1 MATITTGIQLAD
13 NFSAPLMHIVST
25 VNMTISAM
33 NDMNQSMNAGVNT
46 ASLSAARNEIAQ
58 ATVAAE
64 EFNQTMQQAS
74 SPIND
79 NIRRQEQFNQSLQN
93 GASESSNL
101 VSAIKRMVGAYLS
114 IQTAGKILEMSDEIT
129 QTTSRLN
136 MMNDGL
142 QSTADLYNMV
152 YVAAND
158 ARGSL
163 GGMASVVARFG
174 NNAKDAFSS
183 SAEVVQFANLIQ
195 KQMTIAGAS
204 TQEAANAEL
213 QLSQALGSGVL
224 RGDELNSIFDQAPN
238 LIQNIAD
245 YLNVPIGM
253 IKEMAADGELTADIV
268 KNAVFAATD
277 EINANFESMPVTWGQ
292 AWTQFQNDAMKAFQP
307 VLQGLNDVVNTDA
320 FENFYADAVNALA
333 VVAGVTL
340 DVMDGMSAAGSFV
353 ADNWQIIGPILG
365 VAAAA
370 LIAYNVALGAYNG
383 MQIIANVQKAIST
396 AQEYANAK
404 AVLANTAAYS
414 AQTVKTAE
422 ATVAQAGFNTMLL
435 ACPLTWIVVGIMA
448 AVTALIILANHFSG
462 TGHIAQ
468 STFGAICGGINV
480 VIQYFKNWGLSV
492 ADIFIGIWNAG
503 GACAT
508 NVEIAF
514 HNAISHVQAF
524 WYNML
529 STALTVVSGICSALN
544 KLPFVDFDYSGITGA
559 ADNYASK
566 AAAAAGNTKD
576 YASVPAAFSKGVK
589 TYDTYQKGWVKDA
602 YTAGAAWGDGVTSKM
617 KNAISS
623 NATNTPNTNN
633 YPNALASSNVATATA
648 ANTADTAKN
657 TAKTANTLSA
667 SSEDLKYLRD
677 IADREYVNK
686 FTTAQI
692 KVEMINHNNVN
703 NDMDLDGM
711 AEHLRSKIEEEMNA
725 AAEGEH

>member
-1 MATITTGIQLAD
+1 MAYITTGIQLAD
-13 NFSAPLMHIVST
+13 NFSAPLMHIVSA

-64 EFNQTMQQAS
+64 EFNLTMQQAG

-101 VSAIKRMVGAYLS
+101 VSAIKRMAGAYLS

-152 YVAAND
+152 YAAAND

-163 GGMASVVARFG
+163 GDMASVVARFG

-183 SAEVVQFANLIQ
+183 SAEVVQFANLVQ

-224 RGDELNSIFDQAPN
+224 RGDELNSIFEQAPN

-245 YLNVPIGM
+245 YLNVPIGK
-253 IKEMAADGELTADIV
+253 IRSMAQDGELSADVV
-268 KNAVFAATD
+268 KQAVFAATD
-277 EINANFESMPVTWGQ
+277 EINANFENMPMTWGQ
-292 AWTQFQNDAMKAFQP
+292 MWTVFQNDATMAFQP
-307 VLQGLNDVVNTDA
+307 VLQRLNDLANTDGFQEFA
-320 FENFYADAVNALA
+320 TNAINDLA
-333 VVAGVTL
+333 VVAGVVL
-340 DVMDGMSAAGSFV
+340 DIFEGIGSIGTFV
-353 ADNWQIIGPILG
+353 QDNWQIIGPVVYG
-365 VAAAA
+365 VVAALAA
-370 LIAYNVALGAYNG
+370 YATYVGITNAID
-383 MQIIANVQKAIST
+383 MIST
-396 AQEYANAK
+396 GIKITMCVASYAHAAATGTEASATAAATAAQYG
-404 AVLANTAAYS
+404 LNTA
-414 AQTVKTAE
+414 
-422 ATVAQAGFNTMLL
+422 MLS
-435 ACPLTWIVVGIMA
+435 CPLTWIVVGIMA
-448 AVTALIILANHFSG
+448 LIIVLVALCNHFSG
-462 TGHIAQ
+462 AGHIAQ

-514 HNAISHVQAF
+514 HNAISHVQAL

-566 AAAAAGNTKD
+566 AATASGSTKD
-576 YASVPAAFSKGVK
+576 YTSVSAAFSKGIK
-589 TYDTYQKGWVKDA
+589 TYDTYQNGWAKEA
-602 YTAGAAWGDGVTSKM
+602 YTAGAAWGDGVTSKI
-617 KNAISS
+617 KNTLSS
-623 NATNTPNTNN
+623 KATNIPNANN
-633 YPNALASSNVATATA
+633 YPNALASSNAATA

-692 KVEMINHNNVN
+692 RVEMINHNNVN
-703 NDMDLDGM
+703 NDIDLDGM

>member
-13 NFSAPLMHIVST
+13 NFSAPLMHIISS
-25 VNMTISAM
+25 VNMAISSIY
-33 NDMNQSMNAGVNT
+33 DMDQAMNAGVNT
-46 ASLSAARNEIAQ
+46 ASLEAARNEIAQ

-101 VSAIKRMVGAYLS
+101 VSAIKRMAGAYLS

-163 GGMASVVARFG
+163 GDMASVVARFG
-174 NNAKDAFSS
+174 NNAKDAFNSN
-183 SAEVVQFANLIQ
+183 AEVVQFANLVQ
-195 KQMTIAGAS
+195 KQMTIAGSS

-224 RGDELNSIFDQAPN
+224 RGDELNSIFEQAPN

-245 YLNVPIGM
+245 YLDVPIGK
-253 IKEMAADGELTADIV
+253 IRSMAQDGELSADVV
-268 KNAVFAATD
+268 KQAVFAATD
-277 EINANFESMPVTWGQ
+277 EINANFESMPMTWGQ
-292 AWTQFQNDAMKAFQP
+292 MWTVFQNNATMAFQP
-307 VLQGLNDVVNTDA
+307 VLQRLNDLANTDG
-320 FENFYADAVNALA
+320 FQTFTTNAINDLA
-333 VVAGVTL
+333 VVAGVVL
-340 DVMDGMSAAGSFV
+340 DIFEGIGSVGTFV
-353 ADNWQIIGPILG
+353 SDNWQIIGPIVEG
-365 VAAAA
+365 VAAALTVYYGWQLLSTSATKAAAAAQWIYNAAMNANPAAIVAISIGA
-370 LIAYNVALGAYNG
+370 LI
-383 MQIIANVQKAIST
+383 
-396 AQEYANAK
+396 
-404 AVLANTAAYS
+404 VLI
-414 AQTVKTAE
+414 
-422 ATVAQAGFNTMLL
+422 G
-435 ACPLTWIVVGIMA
+435 
-448 AVTALIILANHFSG
+448 ILANKFTG

-468 STFGAICGGINV
+468 SVFGMITGGINV
-480 VIQYFKNWGLSV
+480 VIQYFKNWGLTV

-514 HNAISHVQAF
+514 HNAISHVQAL

-589 TYDTYQKGWVKDA
+589 TYDTYQNGWAKEA
-602 YTAGAAWGDGVTSKM
+602 YTAGAAWGDGVTSKI
-617 KNAISS
+617 KNTLSS
-623 NATNTPNTNN
+623 KATNIPNANN
-633 YPNALASSNVATATA
+633 YPNALASSNAATA

-703 NDMDLDGM
+703 NDIDLDGM

>member
-13 NFSAPLMHIVST
+13 NFSAPLMHIVSA

-142 QSTADLYNMV
+142 QSMADLYNMV
-152 YVAAND
+152 YVDAND

-183 SAEVVQFANLIQ
+183 SAEVVQFANLVQ

-224 RGDELNSIFDQAPN
+224 RGDELNSIFEQAPN

-245 YLNVPIGM
+245 YLDVPIGK
-253 IKEMAADGELTADIV
+253 IRSMAQDGELSADVV
-268 KNAVFAATD
+268 KQAVFAATD
-277 EINANFESMPVTWGQ
+277 EINANFESMPMTWGQ
-292 AWTQFQNDAMKAFQP
+292 MWTVFQNNATMAFQP
-307 VLQGLNDVVNTDA
+307 VLQRLNDLANTDGFQTFA
-320 FENFYADAVNALA
+320 TNAINDLA
-333 VVAGVTL
+333 VVAGVVL
-340 DVMDGMSAAGSFV
+340 DIFEEIGSVGTFV
-353 ADNWQIIGPILG
+353 SDNWQIIGPIVEG
-365 VAAAA
+365 VAAALTVYYGWQLLSTSATKAAAAAQWIYNAAMNANPAAIVAISIGA
-370 LIAYNVALGAYNG
+370 LI
-383 MQIIANVQKAIST
+383 
-396 AQEYANAK
+396 
-404 AVLANTAAYS
+404 VLI
-414 AQTVKTAE
+414 
-422 ATVAQAGFNTMLL
+422 G
-435 ACPLTWIVVGIMA
+435 
-448 AVTALIILANHFSG
+448 ILANKFTG

-468 STFGAICGGINV
+468 SVFGMITGGINV
-480 VIQYFKNWGLSV
+480 VIQYFKNWGLTV

-514 HNAISHVQAF
+514 HNAISHVQAL

-589 TYDTYQKGWVKDA
+589 TYDTYQKGWVNDA
-602 YTAGAAWGDGVTSKM
+602 YTAGAAWGDGVTSKI
-617 KNAISS
+617 KNTLSS
-623 NATNTPNTNN
+623 KATNIPNANN
-633 YPNALASSNVATATA
+633 YPNALASSNAATA

>member
-13 NFSAPLMHIVST
+13 NFSAPLMHIVSA

-46 ASLSAARNEIAQ
+46 ASLYAARNEIAQ

-163 GGMASVVARFG
+163 GDMASVVARFG

-183 SAEVVQFANLIQ
+183 SAEVVQFANLVQ

-224 RGDELNSIFDQAPN
+224 RGDELNSIFEQAPN

-245 YLNVPIGM
+245 YLDVPIGK
-253 IKEMAADGELTADIV
+253 IRSMAQDGELSADVV
-268 KNAVFAATD
+268 KQAIFAATD
-277 EINANFESMPVTWGQ
+277 EINANFESMPMTWGQ
-292 AWTQFQNDAMKAFQP
+292 MWTVFQNNATMAFQP
-307 VLQGLNDVVNTDA
+307 VLQRLNDLANTDGFQTFA
-320 FENFYADAVNALA
+320 TNAINDLA
-333 VVAGVTL
+333 VVAGVVL
-340 DVMDGMSAAGSFV
+340 DIFEGIGSVGTFV
-353 ADNWQIIGPILG
+353 SDNWQIIGPIVEG
-365 VAAAA
+365 VAAALTVYYGWQLLSTSATKAAAAAQWIYNAAMNANPAAIVAISIGA
-370 LIAYNVALGAYNG
+370 LI
-383 MQIIANVQKAIST
+383 
-396 AQEYANAK
+396 
-404 AVLANTAAYS
+404 VLI
-414 AQTVKTAE
+414 
-422 ATVAQAGFNTMLL
+422 G
-435 ACPLTWIVVGIMA
+435 
-448 AVTALIILANHFSG
+448 ILANKFTG

-468 STFGAICGGINV
+468 SVFGMITGGINV
-480 VIQYFKNWGLSV
+480 VIQYFKNWGLTV

-514 HNAISHVQAF
+514 HNAISHVQAL

-589 TYDTYQKGWVKDA
+589 TYDTYQKGWVNDA
-602 YTAGAAWGDGVTSKM
+602 YTAGAAWGDGVTSKI
-617 KNAISS
+617 KNTLSS
-623 NATNTPNTNN
+623 KATNIPNANN
-633 YPNALASSNVATATA
+633 YPNALASSNAATA

>member
-1 MATITTGIQLAD
+1 MAYITTGIQLAD
-13 NFSAPLMHIVST
+13 NFSAPLMHIISS
-25 VNMTISAM
+25 VNMAISSIY
-33 NDMNQSMNAGVNT
+33 DMNQAMNSGVDT
-46 ASLSAARNEIAQ
+46 TSLEAARNEIAQ

-101 VSAIKRMVGAYLS
+101 VSAIKRMAGAYLS

-158 ARGSL
+158 VRGSL
-163 GGMASVVARFG
+163 GDMASVVARFG

-183 SAEVVQFANLIQ
+183 SAEVVQFANLVQ

-224 RGDELNSIFDQAPN
+224 RGDELNSIFEQAPN

-245 YLNVPIGM
+245 YLDVPIGK
-253 IKEMAADGELTADIV
+253 IRSMAQDGELSADVV
-268 KNAVFAATD
+268 KQAVFAATD
-277 EINANFESMPVTWGQ
+277 EINANFESMPMTWGQ
-292 AWTQFQNDAMKAFQP
+292 MWTVFQNNATMAFQP
-307 VLQGLNDVVNTDA
+307 VLQRLNDLANTDG
-320 FENFYADAVNALA
+320 FQTFTTNAINDLA
-333 VVAGVTL
+333 VVAGVVL
-340 DVMDGMSAAGSFV
+340 DIFEGIGSVGTFV
-353 ADNWQIIGPILG
+353 SDNWQIIGPIVEG
-365 VAAAA
+365 VAAALTVYYGWQLLSTSATKAAAAAQWIYNAAMNANPAAIVAISIGA
-370 LIAYNVALGAYNG
+370 LI
-383 MQIIANVQKAIST
+383 
-396 AQEYANAK
+396 
-404 AVLANTAAYS
+404 VLI
-414 AQTVKTAE
+414 
-422 ATVAQAGFNTMLL
+422 G
-435 ACPLTWIVVGIMA
+435 
-448 AVTALIILANHFSG
+448 ILANKFTG

-468 STFGAICGGINV
+468 SVFGMITGGINV
-480 VIQYFKNWGLSV
+480 VIQYFKNWGLTV

-514 HNAISHVQAF
+514 HNAISHVQAL

-589 TYDTYQKGWVKDA
+589 TYDTYQKGWVNDA
-602 YTAGAAWGDGVTSKM
+602 YTAGAAWGDGVTSKI
-617 KNAISS
+617 KNTLSS
-623 NATNTPNTNN
+623 KATNIPNANN
-633 YPNALASSNVATATA
+633 YPNALVSSNAATA

>member
-13 NFSAPLMHIVST
+13 NFSAPLMHIVSA

-46 ASLSAARNEIAQ
+46 ASLFAARNEIAQ

-64 EFNQTMQQAS
+64 EFNQTMQQAG

-101 VSAIKRMVGAYLS
+101 VSAIKRMAGAYLS

-158 ARGSL
+158 ARGLL
-163 GGMASVVARFG
+163 GDMASVVARFG

-183 SAEVVQFANLIQ
+183 SAEVVQFANLVQ

-224 RGDELNSIFDQAPN
+224 RGDELNSIFEQAPN

-245 YLNVPIGM
+245 YLDVPIGK
-253 IKEMAADGELTADIV
+253 IRSMAQDGELSADVV
-268 KNAVFAATD
+268 KQAVFAATD
-277 EINANFESMPVTWGQ
+277 EINANFESMPMTWGQ
-292 AWTQFQNDAMKAFQP
+292 MWTVFQNNATMAFQP
-307 VLQGLNDVVNTDA
+307 VLQRLNDLANTDG
-320 FENFYADAVNALA
+320 FQTFTTNAINDLA
-333 VVAGVTL
+333 VVAGVVL
-340 DVMDGMSAAGSFV
+340 DIFEGIGSVGTFV
-353 ADNWQIIGPILG
+353 SDNWQIIGPIVEG
-365 VAAAA
+365 VAAALTVYYGWQLLSTSATKAAAAAQWIYNAAMNANPAAIVAISIGA
-370 LIAYNVALGAYNG
+370 LI
-383 MQIIANVQKAIST
+383 
-396 AQEYANAK
+396 
-404 AVLANTAAYS
+404 VLI
-414 AQTVKTAE
+414 
-422 ATVAQAGFNTMLL
+422 G
-435 ACPLTWIVVGIMA
+435 
-448 AVTALIILANHFSG
+448 ILANKFTG

-468 STFGAICGGINV
+468 SVFGMITGGINV
-480 VIQYFKNWGLSV
+480 VIQYFKNWGLTV

-514 HNAISHVQAF
+514 HNAISHVQAL

-589 TYDTYQKGWVKDA
+589 TYDTYQKGWVDDA
-602 YTAGAAWGDGVTSKM
+602 YTAGAAWGDGVTSKI
-617 KNAISS
+617 KNTLSS
-623 NATNTPNTNN
+623 KATNIPNANN

>member
-13 NFSAPLMHIVST
+13 NFSAPLMHIISS
-25 VNMTISAM
+25 VNMAISSIY
-33 NDMNQSMNAGVNT
+33 DMDQAMNAGVNT
-46 ASLSAARNEIAQ
+46 ASLEAARNEIAQ

-101 VSAIKRMVGAYLS
+101 VSAIKRMAGAYLS

-152 YVAAND
+152 YVAAKD

-163 GGMASVVARFG
+163 GDMASVVARFG

-183 SAEVVQFANLIQ
+183 SAEVVQFANLVQ

-224 RGDELNSIFDQAPN
+224 RGDELNSIFEQAPN

-245 YLNVPIGM
+245 YLDVPIGK
-253 IKEMAADGELTADIV
+253 IRSMAQDGELSADVV
-268 KNAVFAATD
+268 KQAVFAATD
-277 EINANFESMPVTWGQ
+277 EINANFESMPMTWGQ
-292 AWTQFQNDAMKAFQP
+292 MWTVFQNNATMAFQS
-307 VLQGLNDVVNTDA
+307 VLQRLNDLANTDGFQTFA
-320 FENFYADAVNALA
+320 TNAINDLA
-333 VVAGVTL
+333 VVAGVVL
-340 DVMDGMSAAGSFV
+340 DIFEGIGSVGTFV
-353 ADNWQIIGPILG
+353 SDNWQIIGPIVEG
-365 VAAAA
+365 VAAALTVYYGWQLLSTSATKAAAAAQWIYNAAMNANPAAIVAISIGA
-370 LIAYNVALGAYNG
+370 LI
-383 MQIIANVQKAIST
+383 
-396 AQEYANAK
+396 
-404 AVLANTAAYS
+404 VLI
-414 AQTVKTAE
+414 
-422 ATVAQAGFNTMLL
+422 G
-435 ACPLTWIVVGIMA
+435 
-448 AVTALIILANHFSG
+448 ILANKFTG

-468 STFGAICGGINV
+468 SVFGMITGGINV
-480 VIQYFKNWGLSV
+480 VIQYFKNWGLTV

-514 HNAISHVQAF
+514 HNAISHVQAL

-589 TYDTYQKGWVKDA
+589 TYDTYQKGWVNDA
-602 YTAGAAWGDGVTSKM
+602 YTAGAAWGDGVTSKI
-617 KNAISS
+617 KNTLSS
-623 NATNTPNTNN
+623 KATNIPNANN
-633 YPNALASSNVATATA
+633 YPNALASSNAATA

>member
-1 MATITTGIQLAD
+1 MATITTGIQLTD
-13 NFSAPLMHIVST
+13 NFSAPLMHIISS
-25 VNMTISAM
+25 VNMAISSIY
-33 NDMNQSMNAGVNT
+33 DMDQAMNAGVNT
-46 ASLSAARNEIAQ
+46 ASLEAARNEIAQ

-101 VSAIKRMVGAYLS
+101 VSAIKRMAGAYLS

-136 MMNDGL
+136 MMNDRL
-142 QSTADLYNMV
+142 QSTADLYNIV

-163 GGMASVVARFG
+163 GDMASVVARFG

-183 SAEVVQFANLIQ
+183 SAEVVQFANLVQ

-224 RGDELNSIFDQAPN
+224 RGDELNSIFEQAPN

-245 YLNVPIGM
+245 YLDVPIGK
-253 IKEMAADGELTADIV
+253 IRSMAQDGELSADVV
-268 KNAVFAATD
+268 KQAVFAATD
-277 EINANFESMPVTWGQ
+277 EINANFESMPMTWGQ
-292 AWTQFQNDAMKAFQP
+292 MWTVFQNNATMAFQP
-307 VLQGLNDVVNTDA
+307 VLQRLNDLANTDGFQTFA
-320 FENFYADAVNALA
+320 TNAINDLA
-333 VVAGVTL
+333 VVAGVVL
-340 DVMDGMSAAGSFV
+340 DIFEGIGSVGTFV
-353 ADNWQIIGPILG
+353 SDNWQIIGPIVEG
-365 VAAAA
+365 VAAALTVYYGWQLLSTSATKAAAAAQWIYNAAMNANPAAIVAISIGA
-370 LIAYNVALGAYNG
+370 LI
-383 MQIIANVQKAIST
+383 
-396 AQEYANAK
+396 
-404 AVLANTAAYS
+404 VLI
-414 AQTVKTAE
+414 
-422 ATVAQAGFNTMLL
+422 G
-435 ACPLTWIVVGIMA
+435 
-448 AVTALIILANHFSG
+448 ILANKFTG

-468 STFGAICGGINV
+468 SVFGMITGGINV
-480 VIQYFKNWGLSV
+480 VIQYFKNWGLTV

-514 HNAISHVQAF
+514 HNAISHVQAL

-589 TYDTYQKGWVKDA
+589 TYDTYQKGWVNDA
-602 YTAGAAWGDGVTSKM
+602 YTAGAAWGDGVTSKI
-617 KNAISS
+617 KNTLSS
-623 NATNTPNTNN
+623 KATNIPNANN
-633 YPNALASSNVATATA
+633 YPNALASSNAATA

>member
-13 NFSAPLMHIVST
+13 NFSAPLMHIVSA

-101 VSAIKRMVGAYLS
+101 VSAIKRMAGAYLS

-136 MMNDGL
+136 MMNGGL

-183 SAEVVQFANLIQ
+183 SAEVVQFANLVQ

-224 RGDELNSIFDQAPN
+224 RGDELNSIFEQAPN

-245 YLNVPIGM
+245 YLDVPIGK
-253 IKEMAADGELTADIV
+253 IRSMAQDGELSADVV
-268 KNAVFAATD
+268 KQAVFAATD
-277 EINANFESMPVTWGQ
+277 EINANFESMPMTWGQ
-292 AWTQFQNDAMKAFQP
+292 MWTVFQNNATMAFQP
-307 VLQGLNDVVNTDA
+307 VLQRLNDLANTDG
-320 FENFYADAVNALA
+320 FQTFTTNAINDLA
-333 VVAGVTL
+333 VVAGVVL
-340 DVMDGMSAAGSFV
+340 DIFEGIGSVGTFV
-353 ADNWQIIGPILG
+353 SDNWQIIGPIVEG
-365 VAAAA
+365 VAAALTVYYGWQLLSTSATKAAAAAQWIYNAAMNANPAAIVAISIGA
-370 LIAYNVALGAYNG
+370 LI
-383 MQIIANVQKAIST
+383 
-396 AQEYANAK
+396 
-404 AVLANTAAYS
+404 VLI
-414 AQTVKTAE
+414 
-422 ATVAQAGFNTMLL
+422 G
-435 ACPLTWIVVGIMA
+435 
-448 AVTALIILANHFSG
+448 ILANKFTG

-468 STFGAICGGINV
+468 SVFGMITGGINV
-480 VIQYFKNWGLSV
+480 VIQYFKNWGLTV

-514 HNAISHVQAF
+514 HNAISHVQAL

-589 TYDTYQKGWVKDA
+589 TYDTYQKGWVNDA
-602 YTAGAAWGDGVTSKM
+602 YTAGAAWGDGVTSKI
-617 KNAISS
+617 KNTLSS
-623 NATNTPNTNN
+623 KATNIPNANN
-633 YPNALASSNVATATA
+633 YPNALASSNAATA

-703 NDMDLDGM
+703 NDIDLDGM

>member
-13 NFSAPLMHIVST
+13 NFSDPLMHIVSA

-183 SAEVVQFANLIQ
+183 SAEVVQFANLVQ

-224 RGDELNSIFDQAPN
+224 RGDELNSIFEQAPN

-245 YLNVPIGM
+245 YLDVPIGK
-253 IKEMAADGELTADIV
+253 IRSMAQDGELSADVV
-268 KNAVFAATD
+268 KQAVFAATD
-277 EINANFESMPVTWGQ
+277 EINANFESMPMTWGQ
-292 AWTQFQNDAMKAFQP
+292 MWTVFQNNATMAFQP
-307 VLQGLNDVVNTDA
+307 VLQRLNDLANTDG
-320 FENFYADAVNALA
+320 FQTFTTNAINDLA
-333 VVAGVTL
+333 VVAGVVL
-340 DVMDGMSAAGSFV
+340 DIFEGIGSVGTFV
-353 ADNWQIIGPILG
+353 SDNWQIIGPIVEG
-365 VAAAA
+365 VAAALTVYYGWQLLSTSATKAAAAAQWIYNAAMNANPAAIVAISIGA
-370 LIAYNVALGAYNG
+370 LI
-383 MQIIANVQKAIST
+383 
-396 AQEYANAK
+396 
-404 AVLANTAAYS
+404 VLI
-414 AQTVKTAE
+414 
-422 ATVAQAGFNTMLL
+422 G
-435 ACPLTWIVVGIMA
+435 
-448 AVTALIILANHFSG
+448 ILANKFTG

-468 STFGAICGGINV
+468 SVFGMITGGINV
-480 VIQYFKNWGLSV
+480 VIQYFKNWGLTV

-514 HNAISHVQAF
+514 HNAISHVQAL

-589 TYDTYQKGWVKDA
+589 TYDTYQNGWAKEA
-602 YTAGAAWGDGVTSKM
+602 YTAGAAWGDGVTSKI
-617 KNAISS
+617 KNTLSS
-623 NATNTPNTNN
+623 KATNIPNANN

>member
-13 NFSAPLMHIVST
+13 NFSAPLMHIVSA

-33 NDMNQSMNAGVNT
+33 DDMNQSMNAGVNT

-101 VSAIKRMVGAYLS
+101 VSAIKRMAGAYLS

-163 GGMASVVARFG
+163 GDMASVVARFG

-183 SAEVVQFANLIQ
+183 SAEVVQFANLVQ

-292 AWTQFQNDAMKAFQP
+292 AWTQFQNDAMKTFQP

-320 FENFYADAVNALA
+320 FQNFYADAVNALA

-353 ADNWQIIGPILG
+353 ADNWQIIGPIVEG
-365 VAAAA
+365 VAAALTVYYGWQLLSTSATKAATAAQWIYNAAMNANPAAIVAISIGA
-370 LIAYNVALGAYNG
+370 LI
-383 MQIIANVQKAIST
+383 
-396 AQEYANAK
+396 
-404 AVLANTAAYS
+404 VLI
-414 AQTVKTAE
+414 
-422 ATVAQAGFNTMLL
+422 G
-435 ACPLTWIVVGIMA
+435 
-448 AVTALIILANHFSG
+448 ILANKFTG

-468 STFGAICGGINV
+468 SVFGMITGGINV
-480 VIQYFKNWGLSV
+480 VIQYFKNWGFTV

-514 HNAISHVQAF
+514 HNAISHVQAL

-589 TYDTYQKGWVKDA
+589 TYDTYQKGWVNDA
-602 YTAGAAWGDGVTSKM
+602 YTAGAAWGDGVTSKI
-617 KNAISS
+617 KNTLSS
-623 NATNTPNTNN
+623 KATNNPNANN
-633 YPNALASSNVATATA
+633 YPNALASSNAATA

>member
-13 NFSAPLMHIVST
+13 NFSAPLMHIISS
-25 VNMTISAM
+25 VNMAISSIY
-33 NDMNQSMNAGVNT
+33 DMDQAMNAGVNT
-46 ASLSAARNEIAQ
+46 ASLEAARNEIAQ

-101 VSAIKRMVGAYLS
+101 VSAIKRMAGAYLS

-158 ARGSL
+158 VRGSL
-163 GGMASVVARFG
+163 GDMASVVARFG

-183 SAEVVQFANLIQ
+183 SAEVVQFANLVQ

-224 RGDELNSIFDQAPN
+224 RGDELNSIFEQAPN

-245 YLNVPIGM
+245 YLDVPIGK
-253 IKEMAADGELTADIV
+253 IRSMAQDGELSADVV
-268 KNAVFAATD
+268 KQAVFAATD
-277 EINANFESMPVTWGQ
+277 EINANFESMPMTWGQ
-292 AWTQFQNDAMKAFQP
+292 MWTVFQNNATMAFQP
-307 VLQGLNDVVNTDA
+307 VLQRLNDLANTDG
-320 FENFYADAVNALA
+320 FQTFTTNAINDLA
-333 VVAGVTL
+333 VVAGVVL
-340 DVMDGMSAAGSFV
+340 DIFEGIGSVGTFV
-353 ADNWQIIGPILG
+353 SDNWQIIGPIVEG
-365 VAAAA
+365 VAAALTVYYGWQLLSTSATKAAAAAQWIYNAAMNANPAAIVAISIGA
-370 LIAYNVALGAYNG
+370 LI
-383 MQIIANVQKAIST
+383 
-396 AQEYANAK
+396 
-404 AVLANTAAYS
+404 VLI
-414 AQTVKTAE
+414 
-422 ATVAQAGFNTMLL
+422 G
-435 ACPLTWIVVGIMA
+435 
-448 AVTALIILANHFSG
+448 ILANKFTG

-468 STFGAICGGINV
+468 SVFGMITGGINV
-480 VIQYFKNWGLSV
+480 VIQYFKNWGLTV

-514 HNAISHVQAF
+514 HNAISHVQAL

-589 TYDTYQKGWVKDA
+589 TYDTYQKGWVNDA
-602 YTAGAAWGDGVTSKM
+602 YTAGAAWGDGVASKI
-617 KNAISS
+617 KNTLSS
-623 NATNTPNTNN
+623 KATNIPNANN
-633 YPNALASSNVATATA
+633 YPNALASSNVATA

>member
-13 NFSAPLMHIVST
+13 NFSAPLMHIVSA

-46 ASLSAARNEIAQ
+46 ASLFAARNEIAQ

-64 EFNQTMQQAS
+64 EFNQTMQQAG

-101 VSAIKRMVGAYLS
+101 VSAIKRMAGAYLS

-158 ARGSL
+158 ARGLL
-163 GGMASVVARFG
+163 GDMASVVARFG

-183 SAEVVQFANLIQ
+183 SAEVVQFANLVQ

-224 RGDELNSIFDQAPN
+224 RGDELNSIFEQAPN

-245 YLNVPIGM
+245 YLDVPIGK
-253 IKEMAADGELTADIV
+253 IRSMAQDGELSADVV
-268 KNAVFAATD
+268 KQAVFAATD
-277 EINANFESMPVTWGQ
+277 EINANFESMPMTWGQ
-292 AWTQFQNDAMKAFQP
+292 MWTVFQNNATMAFQP
-307 VLQGLNDVVNTDA
+307 VLQRLNDLANTDG
-320 FENFYADAVNALA
+320 FQTFTTNAINDLA
-333 VVAGVTL
+333 VVAGVVL
-340 DVMDGMSAAGSFV
+340 DIFEGIGSVGTFV
-353 ADNWQIIGPILG
+353 SDNWQIIGPIVEG
-365 VAAAA
+365 VAAALTVYYGWQLLSTSATKAAAAAQWIYNAAMNANPAAIVAISIGA
-370 LIAYNVALGAYNG
+370 LI
-383 MQIIANVQKAIST
+383 
-396 AQEYANAK
+396 
-404 AVLANTAAYS
+404 VLI
-414 AQTVKTAE
+414 
-422 ATVAQAGFNTMLL
+422 G
-435 ACPLTWIVVGIMA
+435 
-448 AVTALIILANHFSG
+448 ILANKFTG

-468 STFGAICGGINV
+468 SVFGMITGGINV
-480 VIQYFKNWGLSV
+480 VIQYFKNWGLTV

-514 HNAISHVQAF
+514 HNAISHVQAL

-589 TYDTYQKGWVKDA
+589 TYDTYQKGWVNDA
-602 YTAGAAWGDGVTSKM
+602 YTAGAAWGDGVTSKI
-617 KNAISS
+617 KNTLSS
-623 NATNTPNTNN
+623 KATNIPNANN
-633 YPNALASSNVATATA
+633 YPNALASSNAATA

>member
-13 NFSAPLMHIVST
+13 NFSTPLMHIISS
-25 VNMTISAM
+25 VNMAISSIY
-33 NDMNQSMNAGVNT
+33 DMDQAMNAGVNT
-46 ASLSAARNEIAQ
+46 ASLEAARNEIAQ

-101 VSAIKRMVGAYLS
+101 VSAIKRMAGAYLS

-158 ARGSL
+158 VRGSL
-163 GGMASVVARFG
+163 GDMASVVARFG

-183 SAEVVQFANLIQ
+183 SAEVVQFANLVQ

-224 RGDELNSIFDQAPN
+224 RGDELNSIFEQAPN

-245 YLNVPIGM
+245 YLDVPIGK
-253 IKEMAADGELTADIV
+253 IRSMAQDGELSADVV
-268 KNAVFAATD
+268 KQAVFAATD
-277 EINANFESMPVTWGQ
+277 EINANFESMPMTWGQ
-292 AWTQFQNDAMKAFQP
+292 MWTVFQNNATMAFQP
-307 VLQGLNDVVNTDA
+307 VLQRLNDLANTDG
-320 FENFYADAVNALA
+320 FQTFTTNAINDLA
-333 VVAGVTL
+333 VVAGVVL
-340 DVMDGMSAAGSFV
+340 DIFEGIGSVGTFV
-353 ADNWQIIGPILG
+353 SDNWQIIGPIVEG
-365 VAAAA
+365 VAAALTVYYGWQLLSTSATKAAAAAQWIYNAAMNANPAAIVAISIGA
-370 LIAYNVALGAYNG
+370 LI
-383 MQIIANVQKAIST
+383 
-396 AQEYANAK
+396 
-404 AVLANTAAYS
+404 VLI
-414 AQTVKTAE
+414 
-422 ATVAQAGFNTMLL
+422 G
-435 ACPLTWIVVGIMA
+435 
-448 AVTALIILANHFSG
+448 ILANKFTG

-468 STFGAICGGINV
+468 SVFGMITGGINV
-480 VIQYFKNWGLSV
+480 VIQYFKNWGLTV

-514 HNAISHVQAF
+514 HNAISHVQAL

-589 TYDTYQKGWVKDA
+589 TYDTYQKGWVNDA
-602 YTAGAAWGDGVTSKM
+602 YTAGAAWGDGVTSKI
-617 KNAISS
+617 KNTLSS
-623 NATNTPNTNN
+623 KATNIPNANN
-633 YPNALASSNVATATA
+633 YPNALASSNAATA

>member
-13 NFSAPLMHIVST
+13 NFSAPLMHIVSA

-46 ASLSAARNEIAQ
+46 ASLFAARNEIAQ

-101 VSAIKRMVGAYLS
+101 VSAIKRTAGAYLS

-163 GGMASVVARFG
+163 GDMASVVARFG

-183 SAEVVQFANLIQ
+183 SAEVVQFANLVQ

-224 RGDELNSIFDQAPN
+224 RGDELNSIFEQAPN

-245 YLNVPIGM
+245 YLDVPIGK
-253 IKEMAADGELTADIV
+253 IRSMAQDGELSADVV
-268 KNAVFAATD
+268 KQAVFAATD
-277 EINANFESMPVTWGQ
+277 EINANFESMPMTWGQ
-292 AWTQFQNDAMKAFQP
+292 MWTVFQNNATMAFQP
-307 VLQGLNDVVNTDA
+307 VLQRLNDLANTDGFQTFA
-320 FENFYADAVNALA
+320 TNAINDLA
-333 VVAGVTL
+333 VVAGVVL
-340 DVMDGMSAAGSFV
+340 DIFEGIGSVGTFV
-353 ADNWQIIGPILG
+353 SDNWQIIGPIVEG
-365 VAAAA
+365 VAAALTVYYGWQLLSTSATKAAAAAQWIYNAAMNANPAAIVAISIGA
-370 LIAYNVALGAYNG
+370 LI
-383 MQIIANVQKAIST
+383 
-396 AQEYANAK
+396 
-404 AVLANTAAYS
+404 VLI
-414 AQTVKTAE
+414 
-422 ATVAQAGFNTMLL
+422 G
-435 ACPLTWIVVGIMA
+435 
-448 AVTALIILANHFSG
+448 ILANKFTG

-468 STFGAICGGINV
+468 SVFGMITGGINV
-480 VIQYFKNWGLSV
+480 VIQYFKNWGLTV

-514 HNAISHVQAF
+514 HNAISHVQAL

-589 TYDTYQKGWVKDA
+589 TYDTYQKGWVNDA
-602 YTAGAAWGDGVTSKM
+602 YTAGAAWGDGVTSKI
-617 KNAISS
+617 KNTLSS
-623 NATNTPNTNN
+623 KATNIPNANN
-633 YPNALASSNVATATA
+633 YPNALASSNAATA

>member
-13 NFSAPLMHIVST
+13 NFSAPLMHIISS
-25 VNMTISAM
+25 VNMAISSIY
-33 NDMNQSMNAGVNT
+33 DMDQAMNAGVNT
-46 ASLSAARNEIAQ
+46 ASLEAARNEIAQ

-101 VSAIKRMVGAYLS
+101 VSAIKRMAGAYLS

-158 ARGSL
+158 VRGSL
-163 GGMASVVARFG
+163 GDMASVVARFG

-183 SAEVVQFANLIQ
+183 SAEVVQFANLVQ

-224 RGDELNSIFDQAPN
+224 RGDELNSIFEQAPN

-245 YLNVPIGM
+245 YLDVPIGK
-253 IKEMAADGELTADIV
+253 IRSMAQDGELSADVV
-268 KNAVFAATD
+268 KQAVFAATD
-277 EINANFESMPVTWGQ
+277 EINANFESMPMTWGQ
-292 AWTQFQNDAMKAFQP
+292 RWTVFQNNATMAFQP
-307 VLQGLNDVVNTDA
+307 VLQRLNDLANTDG
-320 FENFYADAVNALA
+320 FQTFTTNAINDLA
-333 VVAGVTL
+333 VVAGVVL
-340 DVMDGMSAAGSFV
+340 DIFEGIGSVGTFV
-353 ADNWQIIGPILG
+353 SDNWQIIGPIVEG
-365 VAAAA
+365 VAAALTVYYGWQLLSTSATKAAAAAQWIYNAAMNANPAAIVAISIGA
-370 LIAYNVALGAYNG
+370 LI
-383 MQIIANVQKAIST
+383 
-396 AQEYANAK
+396 
-404 AVLANTAAYS
+404 VLI
-414 AQTVKTAE
+414 
-422 ATVAQAGFNTMLL
+422 G
-435 ACPLTWIVVGIMA
+435 
-448 AVTALIILANHFSG
+448 ILANKFTG

-468 STFGAICGGINV
+468 SVFGMITGGINV
-480 VIQYFKNWGLSV
+480 VIQYFKNWGLTV

-514 HNAISHVQAF
+514 HNAISHVQAL

-589 TYDTYQKGWVKDA
+589 TYDTYQKGWVNDA
-602 YTAGAAWGDGVTSKM
+602 YTAGAAWGDGVTSKI
-617 KNAISS
+617 KNTLSS
-623 NATNTPNTNN
+623 KATNIPNANN
-633 YPNALASSNVATATA
+633 YPNALASSNAATA

>member
-13 NFSAPLMHIVST
+13 NFSAPLMHIISS
-25 VNMTISAM
+25 VNMAISSIY
-33 NDMNQSMNAGVNT
+33 DMDQAMNAGVNT
-46 ASLSAARNEIAQ
+46 ASLEAARNEIAQ
-58 ATVAAE
+58 ATVVAE

-163 GGMASVVARFG
+163 GDMTSVVARFG

-183 SAEVVQFANLIQ
+183 SAEVVQFANLVQ

-224 RGDELNSIFDQAPN
+224 RGDELNSIFEQAPN

-245 YLNVPIGM
+245 YLDVPIGK
-253 IKEMAADGELTADIV
+253 IRSMAQDGELSADVV
-268 KNAVFAATD
+268 KQAVFAATD
-277 EINANFESMPVTWGQ
+277 EINANFESMPMTWGQ
-292 AWTQFQNDAMKAFQP
+292 MWTVFQNNATMAFQP
-307 VLQGLNDVVNTDA
+307 VLQRLNDLANTDGFQTFA
-320 FENFYADAVNALA
+320 TNAINDLA
-333 VVAGVTL
+333 VVAGVVL
-340 DVMDGMSAAGSFV
+340 DIFEGIGSVGTFV
-353 ADNWQIIGPILG
+353 SDNWQIIGPIVEG
-365 VAAAA
+365 VAAALTVYYGWQLLSTSATKAAAAAQWIYNAAMNANPAAIVAISIGA
-370 LIAYNVALGAYNG
+370 LI
-383 MQIIANVQKAIST
+383 
-396 AQEYANAK
+396 
-404 AVLANTAAYS
+404 VLI
-414 AQTVKTAE
+414 
-422 ATVAQAGFNTMLL
+422 G
-435 ACPLTWIVVGIMA
+435 
-448 AVTALIILANHFSG
+448 ILANKFTG

-468 STFGAICGGINV
+468 SVFGMITGGINV
-480 VIQYFKNWGLSV
+480 VIQYFKNWGLTV

-514 HNAISHVQAF
+514 HNAISHVQAL

-602 YTAGAAWGDGVTSKM
+602 YTAGAAWGDGVTSKI
-617 KNAISS
+617 KNTLSS
-623 NATNTPNTNN
+623 KATNIPNANN
-633 YPNALASSNVATATA
+633 YPNALASSNAATA

>member
-13 NFSAPLMHIVST
+13 NFSAPLMHIISS
-25 VNMTISAM
+25 VNMAISSIY
-33 NDMNQSMNAGVNT
+33 DMDQAMNAGVNT
-46 ASLSAARNEIAQ
+46 ASLEAARNEIAQ

-101 VSAIKRMVGAYLS
+101 VSAIKRMAGAYLS

-163 GGMASVVARFG
+163 GDMASVVARFG

-183 SAEVVQFANLIQ
+183 SAEVVQFANLVQ

-224 RGDELNSIFDQAPN
+224 RGDELNSIFEQAPN

-245 YLNVPIGM
+245 YLDVPIGK
-253 IKEMAADGELTADIV
+253 IRSMAQDGELSADVV
-268 KNAVFAATD
+268 KQAVFAATD
-277 EINANFESMPVTWGQ
+277 EINANFESMPMTWGQ
-292 AWTQFQNDAMKAFQP
+292 MWTVFQNNATMAFQP
-307 VLQGLNDVVNTDA
+307 VLQRLNDLANTDG
-320 FENFYADAVNALA
+320 FQTFTTNAINDLA
-333 VVAGVTL
+333 VVAGVVL
-340 DVMDGMSAAGSFV
+340 DIFEGIGSVGTFV
-353 ADNWQIIGPILG
+353 SDNWQIIGPIVEG
-365 VAAAA
+365 VAAALTVYYGWQLLSTSATKAAAAAQWIYNAAMNANPAAIVAISIGA
-370 LIAYNVALGAYNG
+370 LI
-383 MQIIANVQKAIST
+383 
-396 AQEYANAK
+396 
-404 AVLANTAAYS
+404 VLI
-414 AQTVKTAE
+414 
-422 ATVAQAGFNTMLL
+422 G
-435 ACPLTWIVVGIMA
+435 
-448 AVTALIILANHFSG
+448 ILANKFTG

-468 STFGAICGGINV
+468 SVFGMITGGINV
-480 VIQYFKNWGLSV
+480 VIQYFKNWGLTV

-514 HNAISHVQAF
+514 HNAISHVQAL

-589 TYDTYQKGWVKDA
+589 TYDTYQKGWVNDA
-602 YTAGAAWGDGVTSKM
+602 YTAGAAWGDGVTSKI
-617 KNAISS
+617 KNTLSS
-623 NATNTPNTNN
+623 KATNIPNANN
-633 YPNALASSNVATATA
+633 YPNALASSNAATA

>member
-13 NFSAPLMHIVST
+13 NFSAPLMHIVSA

-152 YVAAND
+152 YVVAND
-158 ARGSL
+158 ARGLL
-163 GGMASVVARFG
+163 GDMASVVARFG

-183 SAEVVQFANLIQ
+183 SAEVVQFANLVQ

-224 RGDELNSIFDQAPN
+224 RGDELNSIFEQAPN

-245 YLNVPIGM
+245 YLDVPIGK
-253 IKEMAADGELTADIV
+253 IRSMAQDGELSADVV
-268 KNAVFAATD
+268 KQAVFAATD
-277 EINANFESMPVTWGQ
+277 EINANFESMPMTWGQ
-292 AWTQFQNDAMKAFQP
+292 MWTVFQNNATMAFQP
-307 VLQGLNDVVNTDA
+307 VLQRLNDLANTDG
-320 FENFYADAVNALA
+320 FQTFTTNAINDLA
-333 VVAGVTL
+333 VVAGVVL
-340 DVMDGMSAAGSFV
+340 DIFEGIGSVGTFV
-353 ADNWQIIGPILG
+353 SDNWQIIGPIVEG
-365 VAAAA
+365 VAAALTVYYGWQLLSTSATKAAAAAQWIYNAAMNANPAAIVAISIGA
-370 LIAYNVALGAYNG
+370 LI
-383 MQIIANVQKAIST
+383 
-396 AQEYANAK
+396 
-404 AVLANTAAYS
+404 VLI
-414 AQTVKTAE
+414 
-422 ATVAQAGFNTMLL
+422 G
-435 ACPLTWIVVGIMA
+435 
-448 AVTALIILANHFSG
+448 ILANKFTG

-468 STFGAICGGINV
+468 SVFGMITGGINV
-480 VIQYFKNWGLSV
+480 VIQYFKNWGLTV

-514 HNAISHVQAF
+514 HNAISHVQAL

-589 TYDTYQKGWVKDA
+589 TYDTYQKGWVNDA
-602 YTAGAAWGDGVTSKM
+602 YTAGAAWGDGVTSKI
-617 KNAISS
+617 KNTLSS
-623 NATNTPNTNN
+623 KATNIPNANN
-633 YPNALASSNVATATA
+633 YPNALASSNAATA

>member
-13 NFSAPLMHIVST
+13 NFSAPLMHIISS
-25 VNMTISAM
+25 VNMAISSIY
-33 NDMNQSMNAGVNT
+33 DMDQAMNAGVNT
-46 ASLSAARNEIAQ
+46 ASLEAARNEIAQ

-101 VSAIKRMVGAYLS
+101 VSAIKRMAGAYLS

-158 ARGSL
+158 VRGSL
-163 GGMASVVARFG
+163 GDMASVVARFG

-183 SAEVVQFANLIQ
+183 SAEVVQFANLVQ

-224 RGDELNSIFDQAPN
+224 RGDELNSIFEQAPN

-245 YLNVPIGM
+245 YLDVPIGK
-253 IKEMAADGELTADIV
+253 IRSMAQDGELSADVV
-268 KNAVFAATD
+268 KQAVFAATD
-277 EINANFESMPVTWGQ
+277 EINANFESMPMTWGQ
-292 AWTQFQNDAMKAFQP
+292 MWTVFQNNATMAFQP
-307 VLQGLNDVVNTDA
+307 VLQRLNDLANTDG
-320 FENFYADAVNALA
+320 FQTFTTNAINDLA
-333 VVAGVTL
+333 VVAGVVL
-340 DVMDGMSAAGSFV
+340 DIFEGIGSVGTFV
-353 ADNWQIIGPILG
+353 SDNWQIIGPIVEG
-365 VAAAA
+365 VAAALTVYYGWQLLSTSATKAAAAAQWIYNAAMNANPAAIVAISIGA
-370 LIAYNVALGAYNG
+370 LI
-383 MQIIANVQKAIST
+383 
-396 AQEYANAK
+396 
-404 AVLANTAAYS
+404 VLI
-414 AQTVKTAE
+414 
-422 ATVAQAGFNTMLL
+422 G
-435 ACPLTWIVVGIMA
+435 
-448 AVTALIILANHFSG
+448 ILANKFTG

-468 STFGAICGGINV
+468 SVFGMITGGINV
-480 VIQYFKNWGLSV
+480 VIQYFKNWGLTV

-514 HNAISHVQAF
+514 HNAISHVQAL

-576 YASVPAAFSKGVK
+576 YASVPAAFSK
-589 TYDTYQKGWVKDA
+589 
-602 YTAGAAWGDGVTSKM
+602 
-617 KNAISS
+617 
-623 NATNTPNTNN
+623 
-633 YPNALASSNVATATA
+633 
-648 ANTADTAKN
+648 
-657 TAKTANTLSA
+657 
-667 SSEDLKYLRD
+667 
-677 IADREYVNK
+677 
-686 FTTAQI
+686 
-692 KVEMINHNNVN
+692 
-703 NDMDLDGM
+703 
-711 AEHLRSKIEEEMNA
+711 
-725 AAEGEH
+725 

>member
-13 NFSAPLMHIVST
+13 NFSAPLMHIISS
-25 VNMTISAM
+25 VNMAISSIY
-33 NDMNQSMNAGVNT
+33 DMDQAMNAGVNT
-46 ASLSAARNEIAQ
+46 ASLEAARNEIAQ

-101 VSAIKRMVGAYLS
+101 VSAIKRMAGAYLS

-152 YVAAND
+152 YVAAKD

-163 GGMASVVARFG
+163 GDMASVVARFG

-183 SAEVVQFANLIQ
+183 SAEVVQFANLVQ

-224 RGDELNSIFDQAPN
+224 RGDELNSIFEQAPN

-245 YLNVPIGM
+245 YLDVPIGK
-253 IKEMAADGELTADIV
+253 IRSMAQDGELSADVV
-268 KNAVFAATD
+268 KQAVFAATD
-277 EINANFESMPVTWGQ
+277 EINANFESMPMTWGQ
-292 AWTQFQNDAMKAFQP
+292 MWTVFQNNATMAFQP
-307 VLQGLNDVVNTDA
+307 VLQRLNDLANTDGFQTFA
-320 FENFYADAVNALA
+320 TNAINDLA
-333 VVAGVTL
+333 VVAGVVL
-340 DVMDGMSAAGSFV
+340 DIFEGIGSVGTFV
-353 ADNWQIIGPILG
+353 SDNWQIIGPIVEG
-365 VAAAA
+365 VAAALTVYYGWQLLSTSATKAAAAAQWIYNAAMNANPAAIVAISIGA
-370 LIAYNVALGAYNG
+370 LI
-383 MQIIANVQKAIST
+383 
-396 AQEYANAK
+396 
-404 AVLANTAAYS
+404 VLI
-414 AQTVKTAE
+414 
-422 ATVAQAGFNTMLL
+422 G
-435 ACPLTWIVVGIMA
+435 
-448 AVTALIILANHFSG
+448 ILANKFTG

-468 STFGAICGGINV
+468 SVFGMITGGINV
-480 VIQYFKNWGLSV
+480 VIQYFKNWGLTV

-514 HNAISHVQAF
+514 HNAISHVQAL

-602 YTAGAAWGDGVTSKM
+602 YTAGAAWGDGVTSKI
-617 KNAISS
+617 KNTLSS
-623 NATNTPNTNN
+623 KATNIPNANN
-633 YPNALASSNVATATA
+633 YPNALASSNAATA

-657 TAKTANTLSA
+657 TAKTANALSA

>member
-1 MATITTGIQLAD
+1 MAYITTGIQLAD
-13 NFSAPLMHIVST
+13 NFSAPLMHIVSA

-64 EFNQTMQQAS
+64 EFNQTMQQAG

-101 VSAIKRMVGAYLS
+101 VSAIKRMAGAYLS

-152 YVAAND
+152 YAAAND

-163 GGMASVVARFG
+163 GDMASVVARFG

-183 SAEVVQFANLIQ
+183 SAEVVQFANLVQ

-224 RGDELNSIFDQAPN
+224 RGDELNSIFEQAPN

-245 YLNVPIGM
+245 YLDVPIGK
-253 IKEMAADGELTADIV
+253 IRSMAQDGELSADVV
-268 KNAVFAATD
+268 KQAVFAATD
-277 EINANFESMPVTWGQ
+277 EINANFESMPMTWGQ
-292 AWTQFQNDAMKAFQP
+292 MWTVFQNNATMAFQP
-307 VLQGLNDVVNTDA
+307 VLQRLNDLANTDG
-320 FENFYADAVNALA
+320 FQTFTTNAINDLA
-333 VVAGVTL
+333 VVAGVVL
-340 DVMDGMSAAGSFV
+340 DIFEGIGSVGTFV
-353 ADNWQIIGPILG
+353 SDNWQIIGPIVEG
-365 VAAAA
+365 VAAALTVYYGWQLLSTSATKAAAAAQWIYNAAMNANPAAIVAISIGA
-370 LIAYNVALGAYNG
+370 LI
-383 MQIIANVQKAIST
+383 
-396 AQEYANAK
+396 
-404 AVLANTAAYS
+404 VLI
-414 AQTVKTAE
+414 
-422 ATVAQAGFNTMLL
+422 G
-435 ACPLTWIVVGIMA
+435 
-448 AVTALIILANHFSG
+448 ILANKFTG

-468 STFGAICGGINV
+468 SVFGMITGGINV
-480 VIQYFKNWGLSV
+480 VIQYFKNWGLTV

-514 HNAISHVQAF
+514 HNAISHVQAL

-589 TYDTYQKGWVKDA
+589 TYDTYQKGWVNDA
-602 YTAGAAWGDGVTSKM
+602 YTAGAAWGDGVTSKI
-617 KNAISS
+617 KNTLSS
-623 NATNTPNTNN
+623 KATNIPNANN
-633 YPNALASSNVATATA
+633 YPNALASSNAATA

>member
-13 NFSAPLMHIVST
+13 NFSAPLMHIISS
-25 VNMTISAM
+25 VNMAISSIY
-33 NDMNQSMNAGVNT
+33 DMDQAMNAGVNT
-46 ASLSAARNEIAQ
+46 ASLEAARNEIAQ
-58 ATVAAE
+58 ATVVAE

-101 VSAIKRMVGAYLS
+101 VSAIKRMAGAYLS

-163 GGMASVVARFG
+163 GDMASVVARFG

-183 SAEVVQFANLIQ
+183 SAEVVQFANLVQ

-224 RGDELNSIFDQAPN
+224 RGDELNSIFEQAPN

-245 YLNVPIGM
+245 YLNVPIGK
-253 IKEMAADGELTADIV
+253 IRSMAQDGELSADVV
-268 KNAVFAATD
+268 KQAVFAATD
-277 EINANFESMPVTWGQ
+277 EINANFENMPMTWGQ
-292 AWTQFQNDAMKAFQP
+292 MWTVFQNDATMAFQP
-307 VLQGLNDVVNTDA
+307 VLQRLNDLANTDGFQEFA
-320 FENFYADAVNALA
+320 TNAINDLA
-333 VVAGVTL
+333 VVAGVVL
-340 DVMDGMSAAGSFV
+340 DIFEGIGSVGTFV
-353 ADNWQIIGPILG
+353 SDNWQIIGPIVEG
-365 VAAAA
+365 VAAALTVYYGWQLLSTSATKAAAAAQWIYNAAMNANPAAIVAISIGA
-370 LIAYNVALGAYNG
+370 LI
-383 MQIIANVQKAIST
+383 
-396 AQEYANAK
+396 
-404 AVLANTAAYS
+404 VLI
-414 AQTVKTAE
+414 
-422 ATVAQAGFNTMLL
+422 G
-435 ACPLTWIVVGIMA
+435 
-448 AVTALIILANHFSG
+448 ILANKFTG

-468 STFGAICGGINV
+468 SVFGMITGGINV
-480 VIQYFKNWGLSV
+480 VIQYFKNWGLTV

-514 HNAISHVQAF
+514 HNAISHVQAL

-589 TYDTYQKGWVKDA
+589 TYDTYQKGWVNDA
-602 YTAGAAWGDGVTSKM
+602 YTAGAAWGDGVTSKI
-617 KNAISS
+617 KNTLSS
-623 NATNTPNTNN
+623 KATNIPNANN
-633 YPNALASSNVATATA
+633 YPNALASSNAATA

>member
-13 NFSAPLMHIVST
+13 NFSAPLMHIVSA

-183 SAEVVQFANLIQ
+183 SAEVVQFANLVQ

-224 RGDELNSIFDQAPN
+224 RGDELNSIFEQAPN

-245 YLNVPIGM
+245 YLDVPIGK
-253 IKEMAADGELTADIV
+253 IRSMAQDGELSADVV
-268 KNAVFAATD
+268 KQAVFAATD
-277 EINANFESMPVTWGQ
+277 EINANFESMPMTWGQ
-292 AWTQFQNDAMKAFQP
+292 MWTVFQNNATMAFQP
-307 VLQGLNDVVNTDA
+307 VLQRLNDLANTDGFQTFA
-320 FENFYADAVNALA
+320 TNAINDLA
-333 VVAGVTL
+333 VVAGVVL
-340 DVMDGMSAAGSFV
+340 DIFEGIGSVGTFV
-353 ADNWQIIGPILG
+353 SDNWQIIGPIVEG
-365 VAAAA
+365 VAAALTVYYGWQLLSTSATKAAAAAQWIYNAAMNANPAAIVAISIGA
-370 LIAYNVALGAYNG
+370 LI
-383 MQIIANVQKAIST
+383 
-396 AQEYANAK
+396 
-404 AVLANTAAYS
+404 VLI
-414 AQTVKTAE
+414 
-422 ATVAQAGFNTMLL
+422 G
-435 ACPLTWIVVGIMA
+435 
-448 AVTALIILANHFSG
+448 ILANKFTG

-468 STFGAICGGINV
+468 SVFGMITGGINV
-480 VIQYFKNWGLSV
+480 VIQYFKNWGLTV

-514 HNAISHVQAF
+514 HNAISHVQAL

-589 TYDTYQKGWVKDA
+589 TYDTYQKGWVNDA
-602 YTAGAAWGDGVTSKM
+602 YTAGAAWGDGVTSKI
-617 KNAISS
+617 KNTLSS
-623 NATNTPNTNN
+623 KATNIPNANN
-633 YPNALASSNVATATA
+633 YPNALASSNAATA

>member
-13 NFSAPLMHIVST
+13 NFSAPLMHIISS
-25 VNMTISAM
+25 VNMAISSIY
-33 NDMNQSMNAGVNT
+33 DMDQAMNAGVNT
-46 ASLSAARNEIAQ
+46 ASLEAARNEIAQ

-101 VSAIKRMVGAYLS
+101 VSAIKRMAGAYLS

-152 YVAAND
+152 YVAAKD

-163 GGMASVVARFG
+163 GDMASVVARFG

-183 SAEVVQFANLIQ
+183 SAEVVQFANLVQ

-224 RGDELNSIFDQAPN
+224 RGDELNSIFEQAPN

-245 YLNVPIGM
+245 YLDVPIGK
-253 IKEMAADGELTADIV
+253 IRSMAQDGELSADVV
-268 KNAVFAATD
+268 KQAVFAATD
-277 EINANFESMPVTWGQ
+277 EINANFESMPMTWGQ
-292 AWTQFQNDAMKAFQP
+292 MWTVFQNNATMAFQP
-307 VLQGLNDVVNTDA
+307 VLQRLNDLANTDG
-320 FENFYADAVNALA
+320 FQTFTTNAINDLA
-333 VVAGVTL
+333 VVAGVVL
-340 DVMDGMSAAGSFV
+340 DIFEGIGSVGTFV
-353 ADNWQIIGPILG
+353 SDNWQIIGPIVEG
-365 VAAAA
+365 VAAALTVYYGWQLLSTSATKAAAAAQWIYNAAMNANPAAIVAISIGA
-370 LIAYNVALGAYNG
+370 LI
-383 MQIIANVQKAIST
+383 
-396 AQEYANAK
+396 
-404 AVLANTAAYS
+404 VLI
-414 AQTVKTAE
+414 
-422 ATVAQAGFNTMLL
+422 G
-435 ACPLTWIVVGIMA
+435 
-448 AVTALIILANHFSG
+448 ILANKFTG

-468 STFGAICGGINV
+468 SVFGMITGGINV
-480 VIQYFKNWGLSV
+480 VIQYFKNWGLTV

-514 HNAISHVQAF
+514 HNAISHVQAL

-589 TYDTYQKGWVKDA
+589 TYDTYQKGWVNDA
-602 YTAGAAWGDGVTSKM
+602 YTAGAAWGDGVTSKI
-617 KNAISS
+617 KNTLSS
-623 NATNTPNTNN
+623 KATNIPNANN
-633 YPNALASSNVATATA
+633 YPNALASSNAATA
-648 ANTADTAKN
+648 ANTADTAKK

>member
-1 MATITTGIQLAD
+1 MNQ
-13 NFSAPLMHIVST
+13 
-25 VNMTISAM
+25 AM
-33 NDMNQSMNAGVNT
+33 NSGVDT
-46 ASLSAARNEIAQ
+46 TSLEAARNEIAQ

-101 VSAIKRMVGAYLS
+101 VSAIKRMAGAYLS
-114 IQTAGKILEMSDEIT
+114 IQTAGKILQTSDEIT

-163 GGMASVVARFG
+163 GDMASVVARFG

-183 SAEVVQFANLIQ
+183 SAEVVQFANLVQ

-224 RGDELNSIFDQAPN
+224 RGDELNSIFEQAPN

-245 YLNVPIGM
+245 YLDVPIGK
-253 IKEMAADGELTADIV
+253 IRSMAQDGELSADVV
-268 KNAVFAATD
+268 KQAVFAATD
-277 EINANFESMPVTWGQ
+277 EINANFESMPMTWGQ
-292 AWTQFQNDAMKAFQP
+292 MWTVFQNNATMAFQP
-307 VLQGLNDVVNTDA
+307 VLQRLNDLANTDG
-320 FENFYADAVNALA
+320 FQTFTTNAINDLA
-333 VVAGVTL
+333 VVAGVVL
-340 DVMDGMSAAGSFV
+340 DIFEGIGSIGTFV
-353 ADNWQIIGPILG
+353 QDNWQIIGPVVYG
-365 VAAAA
+365 VVAALAA
-370 LIAYNVALGAYNG
+370 YATYVGITNAID
-383 MQIIANVQKAIST
+383 MIST
-396 AQEYANAK
+396 GIKITMCVASYAHAAATGTEASATAAATAAQYG
-404 AVLANTAAYS
+404 LNTA
-414 AQTVKTAE
+414 
-422 ATVAQAGFNTMLL
+422 MLS
-435 ACPLTWIVVGIMA
+435 CPLTWIVVGIMA
-448 AVTALIILANHFSG
+448 LIIVLVALCNHFSG
-462 TGHIAQ
+462 AGHIAQ

-514 HNAISHVQAF
+514 HNAISHVQAL

-566 AAAAAGNTKD
+566 AATASGSTKD
-576 YASVPAAFSKGVK
+576 YTSVSAAFSKGIK
-589 TYDTYQKGWVKDA
+589 TYDTYQNGWAKEA
-602 YTAGAAWGDGVTSKM
+602 YTAGAAWGDGVTSKI
-617 KNAISS
+617 KNTLSS
-623 NATNTPNTNN
+623 KATNIPNANN
-633 YPNALASSNVATATA
+633 YPNALASSNAATA

>member
-13 NFSAPLMHIVST
+13 NFSAPLMHIVSA

-64 EFNQTMQQAS
+64 EFNQTMQQAG

-101 VSAIKRMVGAYLS
+101 VSAIKRMAGAYLS

-152 YVAAND
+152 YAAAND

-163 GGMASVVARFG
+163 GDMASVVARFG

-183 SAEVVQFANLIQ
+183 SAEVVQFANLVQ

-224 RGDELNSIFDQAPN
+224 RGDELNSIFEQAPN

-245 YLNVPIGM
+245 YLNVPIGK
-253 IKEMAADGELTADIV
+253 IRSMAQDGELSADVV
-268 KNAVFAATD
+268 KQAVFAATD
-277 EINANFESMPVTWGQ
+277 EINANFENMPMTWGQ
-292 AWTQFQNDAMKAFQP
+292 MWTVFQNDATMAFQP
-307 VLQGLNDVVNTDA
+307 VLQRLNDLANTDGFQEFA
-320 FENFYADAVNALA
+320 TNAINDLA
-333 VVAGVTL
+333 VVAGVVL
-340 DVMDGMSAAGSFV
+340 DIFEGIGSIGTFV
-353 ADNWQIIGPILG
+353 QDNWQIIGPVVYG
-365 VAAAA
+365 VVAALAA
-370 LIAYNVALGAYNG
+370 YATYVGITNAID
-383 MQIIANVQKAIST
+383 MIST
-396 AQEYANAK
+396 GIKITMCVASYAHAAATGTEASATAAATAAQYG
-404 AVLANTAAYS
+404 LNTA
-414 AQTVKTAE
+414 
-422 ATVAQAGFNTMLL
+422 MLS
-435 ACPLTWIVVGIMA
+435 CPLTWIVVGIMA
-448 AVTALIILANHFSG
+448 LIIVLVALCNHFSG
-462 TGHIAQ
+462 AGHIAQ

-480 VIQYFKNWGLSV
+480 VIQYFKNWGLTV

-514 HNAISHVQAF
+514 HNAISHVQAL

-589 TYDTYQKGWVKDA
+589 TYDTYQKGWVNDA
-602 YTAGAAWGDGVTSKM
+602 YTAGAAWGDGVTSKI
-617 KNAISS
+617 KNTLSS
-623 NATNTPNTNN
+623 KATNIPNANN
-633 YPNALASSNVATATA
+633 YPNALASSNAATA

>member
-13 NFSAPLMHIVST
+13 NFSAPLMHIISS
-25 VNMTISAM
+25 VNMAISSIY
-33 NDMNQSMNAGVNT
+33 DMDQAMNAGVNT
-46 ASLSAARNEIAQ
+46 ASLEAARNEIAQ

-101 VSAIKRMVGAYLS
+101 VSAIKRMAGAYLS

-158 ARGSL
+158 VRGSL
-163 GGMASVVARFG
+163 GDMASVVARFG

-183 SAEVVQFANLIQ
+183 SAEVVQFANLVQ

-224 RGDELNSIFDQAPN
+224 RGDELNSIFEQAPN

-245 YLNVPIGM
+245 YLNVPIGK
-253 IKEMAADGELTADIV
+253 IRSMAQDGELSADVV
-268 KNAVFAATD
+268 KQAVFAATD
-277 EINANFESMPVTWGQ
+277 EINANFESMPMTWGQ
-292 AWTQFQNDAMKAFQP
+292 MWTVFQNNATMAFQP
-307 VLQGLNDVVNTDA
+307 VLQRLNDLANTDG
-320 FENFYADAVNALA
+320 FQTFTTNAINDLA
-333 VVAGVTL
+333 VVAGVVL
-340 DVMDGMSAAGSFV
+340 DIFEGIGSVGTFV
-353 ADNWQIIGPILG
+353 SDNWQIIGPIVEG
-365 VAAAA
+365 VAAALTVYYGWQLLSASATKAAAAAQWIYNAAMNANPAAIVAISIGA
-370 LIAYNVALGAYNG
+370 LI
-383 MQIIANVQKAIST
+383 
-396 AQEYANAK
+396 
-404 AVLANTAAYS
+404 VLI
-414 AQTVKTAE
+414 
-422 ATVAQAGFNTMLL
+422 G
-435 ACPLTWIVVGIMA
+435 
-448 AVTALIILANHFSG
+448 ILANKFTG

-468 STFGAICGGINV
+468 SVFGMITGGINV
-480 VIQYFKNWGLSV
+480 VIQYFKNWGLTV

-514 HNAISHVQAF
+514 HNAISHVQAL

-589 TYDTYQKGWVKDA
+589 TYDTYQKGWVNDA
-602 YTAGAAWGDGVTSKM
+602 YTAGAAWGDGVTSKI
-617 KNAISS
+617 KNTLSS
-623 NATNTPNTNN
+623 KATNIPNANN
-633 YPNALASSNVATATA
+633 YPNALASSNAATA

>member
-1 MATITTGIQLAD
+1 MAYITTGIQLAD
-13 NFSAPLMHIVST
+13 NFSAPLMHIISS
-25 VNMTISAM
+25 VNMAISSIY
-33 NDMNQSMNAGVNT
+33 DMNQAMNSGVDT
-46 ASLSAARNEIAQ
+46 TSLEAARNEIAQ

-79 NIRRQEQFNQSLQN
+79 NIRSQEQFNQSLQN

-101 VSAIKRMVGAYLS
+101 VSAIKRMAGAYLS

-163 GGMASVVARFG
+163 GDMASVVARFG

-183 SAEVVQFANLIQ
+183 SAEVVQFANLVQ

-224 RGDELNSIFDQAPN
+224 RGDELNSIFEQAPS
-238 LIQNIAD
+238 LIHNIAD
-245 YLNVPIGM
+245 YLDVPIGK
-253 IKEMAADGELTADIV
+253 IRSMAQDGELSADVV
-268 KNAVFAATD
+268 KQAVFAATD
-277 EINANFESMPVTWGQ
+277 EINANFESMPMTWGQ
-292 AWTQFQNDAMKAFQP
+292 MWTVFQNNATMAFQP
-307 VLQGLNDVVNTDA
+307 VLQRLNDLANTDGFQTFA
-320 FENFYADAVNALA
+320 TNAINDLA
-333 VVAGVTL
+333 VVAGVVL
-340 DVMDGMSAAGSFV
+340 DIFEGIGSVGTFV
-353 ADNWQIIGPILG
+353 SDNWQIIGPIVEG
-365 VAAAA
+365 VAAALTVYYGWQLLSTSATKAAAAAQWIYNAAMNANPAAIVAISIGA
-370 LIAYNVALGAYNG
+370 LI
-383 MQIIANVQKAIST
+383 
-396 AQEYANAK
+396 
-404 AVLANTAAYS
+404 VLI
-414 AQTVKTAE
+414 
-422 ATVAQAGFNTMLL
+422 G
-435 ACPLTWIVVGIMA
+435 
-448 AVTALIILANHFSG
+448 ILANKFTG

-468 STFGAICGGINV
+468 SVFGMITGGINV
-480 VIQYFKNWGLSV
+480 VIQYFKNWGLTV

-514 HNAISHVQAF
+514 HNAISHVQAL

-589 TYDTYQKGWVKDA
+589 TYDTYQKGWVNNA
-602 YTAGAAWGDGVTSKM
+602 YTAGAAWGDGVTSKI
-617 KNAISS
+617 KNTLSS
-623 NATNTPNTNN
+623 KATNIPNANN
-633 YPNALASSNVATATA
+633 YPNALASSNAATA

>member
-1 MATITTGIQLAD
+1 MATITTGIQLTD
-13 NFSAPLMHIVST
+13 NFSAPLMHIISS
-25 VNMTISAM
+25 VNMAISSIY
-33 NDMNQSMNAGVNT
+33 DMDQAMNAGVNT
-46 ASLSAARNEIAQ
+46 ASLEAARNEIAQ

-79 NIRRQEQFNQSLQN
+79 NIRSQEQFNQSLQN

-101 VSAIKRMVGAYLS
+101 VSAIKRMAGAYLS

-163 GGMASVVARFG
+163 GDMASVVARFG

-183 SAEVVQFANLIQ
+183 SAEVVQFANLVQ

-224 RGDELNSIFDQAPN
+224 RGDELNSIFEQAPN

-245 YLNVPIGM
+245 YLDVPIGK
-253 IKEMAADGELTADIV
+253 IRSMAQDGELSADVV
-268 KNAVFAATD
+268 KQAVFAATD
-277 EINANFESMPVTWGQ
+277 EINANFESMPMTWGQ
-292 AWTQFQNDAMKAFQP
+292 MWTVFQNNATMAFQP
-307 VLQGLNDVVNTDA
+307 VLQRLNDLANTDGFQTFA
-320 FENFYADAVNALA
+320 TNAINDLT
-333 VVAGVTL
+333 VVAGVVL
-340 DVMDGMSAAGSFV
+340 DIFEGIGSVGTFV
-353 ADNWQIIGPILG
+353 SDNWQIIGPIVEG
-365 VAAAA
+365 VAAALTVYYGWQLLSTSATKAAAAAQWIYNAAMNANPAAIVAISIGA
-370 LIAYNVALGAYNG
+370 LI
-383 MQIIANVQKAIST
+383 
-396 AQEYANAK
+396 
-404 AVLANTAAYS
+404 VLI
-414 AQTVKTAE
+414 
-422 ATVAQAGFNTMLL
+422 G
-435 ACPLTWIVVGIMA
+435 
-448 AVTALIILANHFSG
+448 ILANKFTG

-468 STFGAICGGINV
+468 SVFGMITGGINV
-480 VIQYFKNWGLSV
+480 VIQYFKNWGLTV

-514 HNAISHVQAF
+514 HNAISHVQAL

-589 TYDTYQKGWVKDA
+589 TYDTYQKGWVNDA
-602 YTAGAAWGDGVTSKM
+602 YTAGAAWGDGVTSKI
-617 KNAISS
+617 KNTLSS
-623 NATNTPNTNN
+623 KATNIPNANN
-633 YPNALASSNVATATA
+633 YPNALASSNAATA

>member
-1 MATITTGIQLAD
+1 MASITTGIQLAD
-13 NFSAPLMHIVST
+13 NFSAPLMHIISS
-25 VNMTISAM
+25 VNMAISSIY
-33 NDMNQSMNAGVNT
+33 DMNQAMNSGVDT
-46 ASLSAARNEIAQ
+46 TSLEAARNEIAQ

-101 VSAIKRMVGAYLS
+101 VSAIKRMAGAYLS

-163 GGMASVVARFG
+163 GDMASVVARFG

-183 SAEVVQFANLIQ
+183 SAEVVQFANLVQ

-224 RGDELNSIFDQAPN
+224 RGDELNSIFEQAPN

-245 YLNVPIGM
+245 YLDVPIGK
-253 IKEMAADGELTADIV
+253 IRSMAQDGELSADVV
-268 KNAVFAATD
+268 KQAVFAATD
-277 EINANFESMPVTWGQ
+277 EINANFESMPMTWGQ
-292 AWTQFQNDAMKAFQP
+292 MWTVFQNNATMAFQP
-307 VLQGLNDVVNTDA
+307 VLQRLNDLANTDG
-320 FENFYADAVNALA
+320 FQTFTTNAINDLA
-333 VVAGVTL
+333 VVAGVVL
-340 DVMDGMSAAGSFV
+340 DIFEGIGSVGTFV
-353 ADNWQIIGPILG
+353 SDNWQIIGPIVEG
-365 VAAAA
+365 VAAALTVYYGWQLLSTSATKAAAAAQWIYNAAMNANPAAIVAISIGA
-370 LIAYNVALGAYNG
+370 LI
-383 MQIIANVQKAIST
+383 
-396 AQEYANAK
+396 
-404 AVLANTAAYS
+404 VLI
-414 AQTVKTAE
+414 
-422 ATVAQAGFNTMLL
+422 G
-435 ACPLTWIVVGIMA
+435 
-448 AVTALIILANHFSG
+448 ILANKFTG

-468 STFGAICGGINV
+468 SVFGMITGGINV
-480 VIQYFKNWGLSV
+480 VIQYFKNWGLTV

-514 HNAISHVQAF
+514 HNAISHVQAL

-589 TYDTYQKGWVKDA
+589 TYDTYQKGWVNDA
-602 YTAGAAWGDGVTSKM
+602 YTAGAAWGDGVTSKI
-617 KNAISS
+617 KNTLSS
-623 NATNTPNTNN
+623 KATNIPNANN
-633 YPNALASSNVATATA
+633 YPNALASSNAATA

>member
-13 NFSAPLMHIVST
+13 NFSAPLMHIISS
-25 VNMTISAM
+25 VNMAISSIY
-33 NDMNQSMNAGVNT
+33 DMDQAMNAGVNT
-46 ASLSAARNEIAQ
+46 ASLEAARNEIAQ
-58 ATVAAE
+58 ATVVAE

-101 VSAIKRMVGAYLS
+101 VSAIKRMAGAYLS

-142 QSTADLYNMV
+142 QSTADLHNMV

-163 GGMASVVARFG
+163 GDMASVVARFG

-183 SAEVVQFANLIQ
+183 SAEVVQFANLVQ

-224 RGDELNSIFDQAPN
+224 RGDELNSIFEQAPN

-245 YLNVPIGM
+245 YLDVPIGK
-253 IKEMAADGELTADIV
+253 IRSMAQDGELSADVV
-268 KNAVFAATD
+268 KQAVFAATD
-277 EINANFESMPVTWGQ
+277 EINANFESMPMTWGQ
-292 AWTQFQNDAMKAFQP
+292 MWTVFQNNATMAFQP
-307 VLQGLNDVVNTDA
+307 ALQRLNDLANTDG
-320 FENFYADAVNALA
+320 FQTFTTNAINDLA
-333 VVAGVTL
+333 VVAGVVL
-340 DVMDGMSAAGSFV
+340 DIFEGIGSVGTFV
-353 ADNWQIIGPILG
+353 SDNWQIIGPIVEG
-365 VAAAA
+365 VAAALTVYYGWQLLSTSATKAAAAAQWIYNAAMNANPAAIVAISIGA
-370 LIAYNVALGAYNG
+370 LI
-383 MQIIANVQKAIST
+383 
-396 AQEYANAK
+396 
-404 AVLANTAAYS
+404 VLI
-414 AQTVKTAE
+414 
-422 ATVAQAGFNTMLL
+422 G
-435 ACPLTWIVVGIMA
+435 
-448 AVTALIILANHFSG
+448 ILANKFTG

-468 STFGAICGGINV
+468 SVFGMITGGINV
-480 VIQYFKNWGLSV
+480 VIQYFKNWGLTV

-514 HNAISHVQAF
+514 HNAISHVQAL

-589 TYDTYQKGWVKDA
+589 TYDTYQKGWVNDA
-602 YTAGAAWGDGVTSKM
+602 YTAGAAWGDGVTSKI
-617 KNAISS
+617 KNTLSS
-623 NATNTPNTNN
+623 KATNIPNANN
-633 YPNALASSNVATATA
+633 YPNALASSNAATA

>member
-1 MATITTGIQLAD
+1 MAYITTGIQLAD
-13 NFSAPLMHIVST
+13 NFSAPLMHIVSA

-64 EFNQTMQQAS
+64 EFNQTMQQAG

-101 VSAIKRMVGAYLS
+101 VSAIKRMAGAYLS

-152 YVAAND
+152 YAAAND

-163 GGMASVVARFG
+163 GDMASVVARFG

-183 SAEVVQFANLIQ
+183 SAEVVQFANLVQ

-224 RGDELNSIFDQAPN
+224 RGDELNSIFEQAPN

-245 YLNVPIGM
+245 YLNVPIGK
-253 IKEMAADGELTADIV
+253 IRSMAQDGELSADVV
-268 KNAVFAATD
+268 KQAVFAATD
-277 EINANFESMPVTWGQ
+277 EINANFENMPMTWGQ
-292 AWTQFQNDAMKAFQP
+292 MWTVFQNDATMAFQP
-307 VLQGLNDVVNTDA
+307 VLQRLNDLANTDGFQEFA
-320 FENFYADAVNALA
+320 TNAINDLA
-333 VVAGVTL
+333 VVAGVVL
-340 DVMDGMSAAGSFV
+340 DIFEGIGSIGTFV
-353 ADNWQIIGPILG
+353 QDNWQIIGPVVYG
-365 VAAAA
+365 VVAALAA
-370 LIAYNVALGAYNG
+370 YATYVGITNAID
-383 MQIIANVQKAIST
+383 MIST
-396 AQEYANAK
+396 GIKITMCVASYAHAAATGTEASATAAATAAQYG
-404 AVLANTAAYS
+404 LNTA
-414 AQTVKTAE
+414 
-422 ATVAQAGFNTMLL
+422 MLS
-435 ACPLTWIVVGIMA
+435 CPLTWIVVGIMA
-448 AVTALIILANHFSG
+448 LIIVLVALCNHFSG
-462 TGHIAQ
+462 AGHIAQ

-480 VIQYFKNWGLSV
+480 VIQYFKNWGLTV

-514 HNAISHVQAF
+514 HNAISHVQAL

-589 TYDTYQKGWVKDA
+589 TYDTYQNGWAKEA
-602 YTAGAAWGDGVTSKM
+602 YTAGAAWGDGVTSKI
-617 KNAISS
+617 KNTLSS
-623 NATNTPNTNN
+623 QATNIPNANN
-633 YPNALASSNVATATA
+633 YPNALASSNAATA

-703 NDMDLDGM
+703 NDIDLDGM